1 MKICKQTL
9 KEIAINGTGISPKV
23 KSHLAVCDSCARVY
37 RKETELE
44 NFLLSAKDLDA
55 PENLKHAILN
65 ALNNRQ
71 QRRSII
77 PSLGFAL
84 KVACALIILISGF
97 WLGLQT
103 ANNINNTMPD
113 DFDITEASHYKLN
126 TEPIY
131 PEDLGEIYFVVLEEK
146 ENGKK

>member
-9 KEIAINGTGISPKV
+9 KEIAVNGTGVSHKA
-23 KSHLAVCDSCARVY
+23 KSHLAVCDSCTGVY
-37 RKETELE
+37 LKEAELE

-55 PENLKHAILN
+55 PENLKYAVLN

-71 QRRSII
+71 PKRSII
-77 PSLGFAL
+77 PTLGFAL
-84 KVACALIILISGF
+84 KATCVLIILISGF

-103 ANNINNTMPD
+103 ANNIINKLPN
-113 DFDITEASHYKLN
+113 DFDITEASPYRLN

-131 PEDLGEIYFVVLEEK
+131 PENLGEIYFVVLEERV
-146 ENGKK
+146 NGKK